1 MENVCS
7 RGFKIWRI
15 LAVDLMFLKW
25 ESILAEA
32 SKIMFKF
39 GEGKRKRERGGGGM
53 GGIFFRYLRGY
64 VISAISTSFVHANVN
79 RKRSFKNILITR

>member
-39 GEGKRKRERGGGGM
+39 GEGERKRESGEGERKRERGEGGM
-53 GGIFFRYLRGY
+53 GGIFF
-64 VISAISTSFVHANVN
+64 VICGVT
-79 RKRSFKNILITR
+79 L

>member
-39 GEGKRKRERGGGGM
+39 GEGERKRKRGGGGW
-53 GGIFFRYLRGY
+53 GELFSLFAGLRYKLYFHIVR
-64 VISAISTSFVHANVN
+64 TCK
-79 RKRSFKNILITR
+79 RKP

>member
-1 MENVCS
+1 MENVYS

-39 GEGKRKRERGGGGM
+39 GEGERKRERGGGL

-64 VISAISTSFVHANVN
+64 AISAISTSFVHANVN

>member
-32 SKIMFKF
+32 FKIMFKF
-39 GEGKRKRERGGGGM
+39 GEGERKRKRGGGGM
-53 GGIFFRYLRGY
+53 GRIFF
-64 VISAISTSFVHANVN
+64 VICGVT
-79 RKRSFKNILITR
+79 L

>member
-39 GEGKRKRERGGGGM
+39 GEGERKRERGEGVWGE
-53 GGIFFRYLRGY
+53 FFSLFAGLRYKRY
-64 VISAISTSFVHANVN
+64 FHIVRTCK
-79 RKRSFKNILITR
+79 RKP

>member
-39 GEGKRKRERGGGGM
+39 GEGERKRERGGGGM
-53 GGIFFRYLRGY
+53 GGIFFF
-64 VISAISTSFVHANVN
+64 VICG
-79 RKRSFKNILITR
+79 ITL

>member
-7 RGFKIWRI
+7 GGFKIWRI

-39 GEGKRKRERGGGGM
+39 EEGERKRKRGGGGM
-53 GGIFFRYLRGY
+53 GGIVF
-64 VISAISTSFVHANVN
+64 VICGVT
-79 RKRSFKNILITR
+79 L

>member
-39 GEGKRKRERGGGGM
+39 GEGERKRERGGGGM
-53 GGIFFRYLRGY
+53 GGIFFSLFAGLRYKRY
-64 VISAISTSFVHANVN
+64 FHIVRTCK
-79 RKRSFKNILITR
+79 RKP

>member
-39 GEGKRKRERGGGGM
+39 GEGERKRERGGGGVW
-53 GGIFFRYLRGY
+53 GEFFF
-64 VISAISTSFVHANVN
+64 VICGVT
-79 RKRSFKNILITR
+79 L